1 LAFNARQY
9 IEIAFI
15 LLGGFTLVGQ
25 KMASLPSSKESEAT
39 FRWIHSYS
47 KKKLES
53 LLLSLSRGA
62 VFELV
67 FSRA

>member
-25 KMASLPSSKESEAT
+25 KMASLPSSKESEAQKPHLDGFT
-39 FRWIHSYS
+39 LIV
-47 KKKLES
+47 KKN
-53 LLLSLSRGA
+53 
-62 VFELV
+62 
-67 FSRA
+67 

>member
-47 KKKLES
+47 KKKIRISPLELIS
-53 LLLSLSRGA
+53 WSR
-62 VFELV
+62 F
-67 FSRA
+67 